1 MSLYNKYRPSS
12 FNDIRGSVSAEIL
25 KKQIEL
31 NKMSHAYIF
40 AGSPGTGKTTI
51 ARVAAKTLLCP
62 NQKDNCHC
70 DVCQSVI
77 DDNNPD
83 VYEINCA
90 VNNGVDNVRENI
102 VALARLAPVSGKY
115 KIFILDECHMLTTQ
129 AQTSLIK
136 LIEEPPHFVKFFLC
150 TTETNK
156 ILRAI
161 QTRCQIFSMKKLSDY
176 HMFEMLKDVCISED
190 FNYEVEALDIIVKES
205 EGSARTALSILE
217 QASINDITED
227 FVRSLLDRSP
237 KQLSYRLVESII
249 QKDKGE
255 AFRLIFAANIE
266 GRNLNS
272 IILETSGMFLEAMR
286 ILAMKIKKEDRD
298 PNIEMVCRTVNS
310 IDIVEIAEQLYKIS
324 SNIRQNVSEDIVVIT
339 GVLKIIDWYTEKCK
353 GYKKD

>member
-1 MSLYNKYRPSS
+1 MFRIMVSFLNISL
-12 FNDIRGSVSAEIL
+12 D
-25 KKQIEL
+25 L

-40 AGSPGTGKTTI
+40 AGTPGTGKTTI

-62 NQKDNCHC
+62 NKKDDCLC
-70 DVCQSVI
+70 DVCRSVI
-77 DDNNPD
+77 EDNNPD

-136 LIEEPPHFVKFFLC
+136 LVEEPPHFVKFFFC
-150 TTETNK
+150 TTESNK

-176 HMFEMLKDVCISED
+176 HMFEMLKDVCESED
-190 FNYEVEALDIIVKES
+190 FKYESAALDIIVKES

-217 QASINDITED
+217 QASINNIDED

-237 KQLSYRLVESII
+237 KQLSYRLVKSII
-249 QKDKGE
+249 DKDKGE
-255 AFRLIFAANIE
+255 AFRLIYAANVE

-272 IILETSGMFLEAMR
+272 ILLETSGMFLEAMK

-310 IDIVEIAEQLYKIS
+310 VDIIEIAEQLYKIS
-324 SNIRQNVSEDIVVIT
+324 SNIRQNVSEDIVTIT
-339 GVLKIIDWYTEKCK
+339 GVLKLIDWYTEKCK
-353 GYKKD
+353 GYKND

>member
-12 FNDIRGSVSAEIL
+12 FKDIRGSVSANIL
-25 KKQIEL
+25 KKQIDL

-40 AGSPGTGKTTI
+40 AGTPGTGKTTI

-62 NQKDNCHC
+62 NKKDDCLC
-70 DVCQSVI
+70 DVCRSVI
-77 DDNNPD
+77 EDNNPD

-136 LIEEPPHFVKFFLC
+136 LVEEPPHFVKFFFC
-150 TTETNK
+150 TTESNK

-176 HMFEMLKDVCISED
+176 HMFEMLKDVCESED
-190 FNYEVEALDIIVKES
+190 FKYESEALDIIVKES

-217 QASINDITED
+217 QASINNIDED

-237 KQLSYRLVESII
+237 KQLSYRLVKSII
-249 QKDKGE
+249 DKDKGE
-255 AFRLIFAANIE
+255 AFRLIYAANVE

-272 IILETSGMFLEAMR
+272 ILLETSGMFLEAMK

-310 IDIVEIAEQLYKIS
+310 VDIIEIAEQLYKIS
-324 SNIRQNVSEDIVVIT
+324 SNIRQNVSEDIVTIT
-339 GVLKIIDWYTEKCK
+339 GVLKLIDWYTEKCK
-353 GYKKD
+353 GYKND